1 MKKYLILF
9 YSKTGNSRFIAEK
22 LAQELS
28 GDTLKIEPVVNS
40 IAALF
45 LLSAM
50 NFRVPVHLSKE
61 QISAYDE
68 VIVLGPIWGGQL
80 LAPLRSAIRACQKAS
95 RPFHFAVTCESSDEE
110 KDGQYGYNQ
119 VLHKIQEVG
128 GIWARTTVAF
138 PLPLVDGYVP
148 LADAMAEKTR
158 ITEANYSA
166 ALRERV
172 RAFAEKIK
180 SGASA

>member
-9 YSKTGNSRFIAEK
+9 YSKTGNSQFIAEK
-22 LAQELS
+22 LAQELG
-28 GDTLKIEPVVNS
+28 GDTFRLEPVVNS

-45 LLSAM
+45 LLSAL
-50 NFRVPVHLSKE
+50 NLRVPIHLSKE

-119 VLHKIQEVG
+119 VLRKAQEVG
-128 GIWARTTVAF
+128 GTWARTTAAF
-138 PLPLVDGYVP
+138 PTPLVDGYVP
-148 LADAMAEKTR
+148 PANVTDEKTR

-172 RAFAEKIK
+172 RAFAETIK